1 VVIDIKD
8 EDCGAR
14 LFLPRS
20 KGPSLELRRYNPMG
34 GKEGPT
40 GGRCSGA
47 PLKDDL
53 GREESRMRRLL
64 SDRVALVAGATRGA
78 GRAIAVE
85 LGAAGATVYVTG
97 RSTRQSRSPMN
108 RPETIEETAELVTA
122 RGGRGIAVRV
132 DHAVSEEV
140 AELMDRICK
149 EQNGQLD
156 LLVNDIGVVIL

>member
-1 VVIDIKD
+1 
-8 EDCGAR
+8 
-14 LFLPRS
+14 
-20 KGPSLELRRYNPMG
+20 
-34 GKEGPT
+34 
-40 GGRCSGA
+40 
-47 PLKDDL
+47 
-53 GREESRMRRLL
+53 MRRLL